1 MNSKIFFVAVSI
13 VTVFG
18 TAASVVGLATV
29 IPAVAQGNNMTMT
42 MDDNMTGGN
51 MTGGNMTGGNMTAGN
66 SSAVITVI
74 E

>member
-1 MNSKIFFVAVSI
+1 MSYVAISI
-13 VTVFG
+13 VAVFG
-18 TAASVVGLATV
+18 TVASMVGLVT
-29 IPAVAQGNNMTMT
+29 ITPAGAQDNMTMT
-42 MDDNMTGGN
+42 MGDNMTGGN